1 MATASVIAVVTGLGL
16 GACESTDP
24 IPTPSPSQ
32 VIGTWTHGNT
42 SLEFDQD
49 GAFLITNIPTGVIEQ
64 RAIAA
69 GGSPVG
75 PNVDVSGSWHIGSG
89 GNDVGGAPGVQ
100 LDFVHPARVGPNTG
114 LTLVVSGNY
123 PPKLFVYL
131 GNPDTRV
138 QYAFTKH

>member
-1 MATASVIAVVTGLGL
+1 MATAAVIAVVAGLGL
-16 GACESTDP
+16 AACESTDP

-64 RAIAA
+64 RAVAA
-69 GGSPVG
+69 GGSPAG

-100 LDFVHPARVGPNTG
+100 LDFAHPARVGPNTG
-114 LTLVVSGNY
+114 LTLVVSGDY

-138 QYAFTKH
+138 KYAFTKQ